1 MNSWKRAHSQT
12 AECNHKPLGGH
23 RNDYNHFNMNVIEQF
38 LELEFK
44 YFKKMKK
51 KKMKMKKKRTSGHLL
66 SSIRVLVRM
75 ILQCQLPI
83 RLLDFLRCCCLADLK
98 HIIQIGLL
106 LLRHD

>member
-44 YFKKMKK
+44 YLKKKRKK
-51 KKMKMKKKRTSGHLL
+51 KKKKKEKERKNKWSP
-66 SSIRVLVRM
+66 S
-75 ILQCQLPI
+75 LQHQGSCQDDTAMP
-83 RLLDFLRCCCLADLK
+83 ASYTPS
-98 HIIQIGLL
+98 
-106 LLRHD
+106 